1 MFQYTEE
8 QLKEWKEKHGENNVF
23 EITVEDKKCVL
34 RKPNRKD
41 LSYALAASSGGKDAV
56 KMNEA
61 LLNNC
66 WIDGDKE
73 MRDDDTYFF
82 AVAEKIQGMMEAK
95 EAELK
100 KL

>member
-1 MFQYTEE
+1 MLKNIATERVISE
-8 QLKEWKEKHGENNVF
+8 FLKL
-23 EITVEDKKCVL
+23 IC
-34 RKPNRKD
+34 
-41 LSYALAASSGGKDAV
+41 GKDAV

-73 MRDDDTYFF
+73 MRDDDAYFF

>member
-1 MFQYTEE
+1 
-8 QLKEWKEKHGENNVF
+8 
-23 EITVEDKKCVL
+23 
-34 RKPNRKD
+34 
-41 LSYALAASSGGKDAV
+41 
-56 KMNEA
+56 MNEA

-73 MRDDDTYFF
+73 MRDDDAYFF